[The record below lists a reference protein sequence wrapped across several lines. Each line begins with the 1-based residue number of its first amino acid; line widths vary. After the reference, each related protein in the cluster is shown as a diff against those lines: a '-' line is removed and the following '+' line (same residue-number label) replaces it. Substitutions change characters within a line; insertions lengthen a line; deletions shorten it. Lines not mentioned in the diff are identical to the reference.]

1 MGLGGK
7 QGVECQTVLPQQLF
21 QYPFVKRVHG
31 SSYDLS
37 LIYKITDTDDNTVQ
51 SFNPTLQNNVSLP
64 GYVWNDVAKGMNEL
78 VKTNAT
84 LKDLKVNAAGKT
96 GTAEESKTRPN
107 HGLFIGY
114 APFEDPQIA
123 ITVRI
128 ANGYSS
134 GNVVGVG
141 KGILNYYFHL
151 EDPADILTGTA
162 SGVSN
167 NLRTD

>member
-1 MGLGGK
+1 MVG
-7 QGVECQTVLPQQLF
+7 
-21 QYPFVKRVHG
+21 
-31 SSYDLS
+31 
-37 LIYKITDTDDNTVQ
+37 KITDSNGTVVK
-51 SFNPTLQNNVSLP
+51 SFTPSLSSSVDLP
-64 GYVWNDVAKGMNEL
+64 EFVWNDVAKGMNEL
-78 VKTNAT
+78 VKSNAT
-84 LKDLKVNAAGKT
+84 LKDLKIDAAAKT
-96 GTAEESKTRPN
+96 GTAEESKTKPN

-114 APFEDPQIA
+114 APLVNPQIA

-141 KGILNYYFHL
+141 KGIFNYYFHL
-151 EDPADILTGTA
+151 EDTDQILTGKA